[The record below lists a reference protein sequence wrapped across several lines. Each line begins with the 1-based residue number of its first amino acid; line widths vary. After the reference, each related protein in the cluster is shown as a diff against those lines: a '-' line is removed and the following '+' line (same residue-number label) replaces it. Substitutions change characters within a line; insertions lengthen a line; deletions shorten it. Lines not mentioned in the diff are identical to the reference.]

1 MRTRRIGLFG
11 ASLCTLVIGVGSAA
25 WACVPGHDHTG
36 PNDTDHAAH
45 AAAQAPAAPVI
56 TVAPPVEEPVPV
68 QQQATAPAAAPV
80 QSAPVTAAPAPAP
93 VATRTTT
100 APVRTATAPVATPT
114 PAAPAPVVA
123 TPAPAASVTPVP
135 EAVAPATPVNTAR
148 QERVFSEVPASQESS
163 GSGSGIGG
171 LLLAGF
177 GVAALVLGSAAAI
190 RWRRNVTP
198 PSVLP
203 D

>member
-36 PNDTDHAAH
+36 ANDTDHAAH

-68 QQQATAPAAAPV
+68 EQQATASPAAAPV
-80 QSAPVTAAPAPAP
+80 QSAPVTAAP

-114 PAAPAPVVA
+114 PAAPVFA

-135 EAVAPATPVNTAR
+135 EAVAPATPATAAP
-148 QERVFSEVPASQESS
+148 QERVLSEVPASQESS
-163 GSGSGIGG
+163 GSGSSIGG
-171 LLLAGF
+171 VLLAGF
-177 GVAALVLGSAAAI
+177 GVAVLVLGSAAAI